1 MMFHQITLT
10 INGSIFTVMVAPGD
24 TLLEVLREKLGLTG
38 TKKGCDTGDCGACT
52 VLVDGRPVP
61 ACLVLARDA
70 HGKEVWT
77 VEGLS
82 DDSGFRRLQ
91 ENFVNRGAVQC
102 GFCTPGMLVA
112 AFALLRTTPQ
122 PTEEE
127 VREAISGN
135 LCRCTGYQK
144 IVEAVLTAAAIPEG
158 SREPHQLSK
167 GGDPANG

>member
-1 MMFHQITLT
+1 MFHQITLT
-10 INGSIFTVMVAPGD
+10 VNGNPFTLMVSPGE
-24 TLLEVLREKLGLTG
+24 TLLEALREKLSLTG

-52 VLVDGRPVP
+52 VLFDGRPVP
-61 ACLVLARDA
+61 SCLVLARTA

-82 DDSGFRRLQ
+82 GDPVFRRLQ

-112 AFALLRTTPQ
+112 AFALLQANPR

-144 IVEAVLTAAAIPEG
+144 IVEAVLATSAIPEG
-158 SREPHQLSK
+158 FREPKQHLEE
-167 GGDPANG
+167 GDPVDG

>member
-1 MMFHQITLT
+1 MFHQITLT
-10 INGSIFTVMVAPGD
+10 VNGNPYTLMVAPGE
-24 TLLEVLREKLGLTG
+24 TLLEALREKLGLTG

-52 VLVDGRPVP
+52 VLFDGRAVP
-61 ACLVLARDA
+61 SCLVLARTA
-70 HGKEVWT
+70 QGKEVWT

-82 DDSGFRRLQ
+82 GDPVFRRLQ
-91 ENFVNRGAVQC
+91 ESFVNRGAVQC

-112 AFALLRTTPQ
+112 AFALLRTNPR

-144 IVEAVLTAAAIPEG
+144 IVEAVLAAASFPEDFRG
-158 SREPHQLSK
+158 PKQHLEE
-167 GGDPANG
+167 GDPADG

>member
-1 MMFHQITLT
+1 MFHQITLT
-10 INGSIFTVMVAPGD
+10 VNGNPFTLMVAPGE

-52 VLVDGRPVP
+52 VLFDGRPVP
-61 ACLVLARDA
+61 SCLVLARTA
-70 HGKEVWT
+70 YGKEVWT

-82 DDSGFRRLQ
+82 GDPVFRRLQ

-112 AFALLRTTPQ
+112 AFALLRANPR

-144 IVEAVLTAAAIPEG
+144 IVEAVLAAAAVPEDFRG
-158 SREPHQLSK
+158 PEQHLEE
-167 GGDPANG
+167 GDPADV